1 MKSLFLAMLL
11 GFVGMIAMHKISADI
26 PAPSS
31 IPAPE
36 VSAPDATAPAVPA
49 PDAVPAQDAAQAPSP
64 LPESQEAPAV
74 AQPLTGIDIT
84 SLSEQSSGIN
94 RADNPQI
101 IDLYRKAVA
110 VLATKA
116 SVVDKPLDKRK
127 DLYEEYFNLDAQL
140 TDFFESS
147 SLGKAMIQ
155 ETLKADQAQQ
165 TAQHADVAAARLKLQ
180 AVDPE
185 IITKKK
191 EKLKEIL
198 SSCDA
203 EIVKMREIEL
213 DAHKN
218 AMNIIN
224 QQTTQAAAAMFNKVN
239 QQAKDLD
246 ARSANVLEKIA
257 QDFKTNAQEVRSLL
271 QTFKEGLRTLQDS
284 WAQAQAA
291 DEAALKAATAAAT
304 AAKQEAKKQEQQVQ
318 PPAVPQKEQPA
329 ATPTQETFTHYVVR
343 RMTDVAVGAWEVMH
357 DTYQWFLERIGYAKP
372 K

>member
-1 MKSLFLAMLL
+1 MKSMFLVIWL
-11 GFVGMIAMHKISADI
+11 GVVGVIAMHKISADVPAPSGI
-26 PAPSS
+26 PAPD
-31 IPAPE
+31 I
-36 VSAPDATAPAVPA
+36 SAPDATAPAVPT
-49 PDAVPAQDAAQAPSP
+49 PDAAPPQDSAQVPSP
-64 LPESQEAPAV
+64 VPGGQEAPAV

-84 SLSEQSSGIN
+84 SLSVQSPGIKGV
-94 RADNPQI
+94 DNPQI

-110 VLATKA
+110 VLASMA
-116 SVVDKPLDKRK
+116 SVVDEPLDKRK
-127 DLYEEYFNLDAQL
+127 KLYEEYFNLDAQL

-155 ETLKADQAQQ
+155 ETLKADQAKQ

-185 IITKKK
+185 VVTKKK
-191 EKLKEIL
+191 ERLKEIL

-218 AMNIIN
+218 AMSIVN
-224 QQTTQAAAAMFNKVN
+224 QQTTQAATAMFNKVN
-239 QQAKDLD
+239 QQAKDLS
-246 ARSANVLEKIA
+246 AKSANVLKKIA
-257 QDFKTNAQEVRSLL
+257 QDFKANAQEARSLL
-271 QTFKEGLRTLQDS
+271 QTFKEGLRALQDS

-291 DEAALKAATAAAT
+291 DEAALKAATAAAE

-329 ATPTQETFTHYVVR
+329 ATPTQETFTRYVVR
-343 RMTDVAVGAWEVMH
+343 RMTDVAVGAWDVMH

>member
-1 MKSLFLAMLL
+1 MKSLFLVIWLAL
-11 GFVGMIAMHKISADI
+11 VGMMTPHKVCADVPAPSDI
-26 PAPSS
+26 PAPD
-31 IPAPE
+31 I
-36 VSAPDATAPAVPA
+36 VAPDITAPAAPA
-49 PDAVPAQDAAQAPSP
+49 PDAAPPQDSAQVSSP
-64 LPESQEAPAV
+64 TSGGQEAPAI
-74 AQPLTGIDIT
+74 AQPLTGIDII
-84 SLSEQSSGIN
+84 SLSEQSPGIKGV
-94 RADNPQI
+94 DNPQI
-101 IDLYRKAVA
+101 IDLYRKAVT
-110 VLATKA
+110 VLTSMA
-116 SVVDKPLDKRK
+116 SVVDEPLEKRK
-127 DLYEEYFNLDAQL
+127 KLYEEFFNLDAQL

-147 SLGKAMIQ
+147 SLGKAMIK
-155 ETLKADQAQQ
+155 ETLKADQAKQ

-185 IITKKK
+185 MVTKKK

-218 AMNIIN
+218 AMSVVN
-224 QQTTQAAAAMFNKVN
+224 QQTTQAATAMFNKVN
-239 QQAKDLD
+239 QQAKDLS
-246 ARSANVLEKIA
+246 AKSANVLKKIA

-291 DEAALKAATAAAT
+291 DEAALKTATEAAA
-304 AAKQEAKKQEQQVQ
+304 AAKQEVKKQEQQVQ
-318 PPAVPQKEQPA
+318 PPAVPQKEQPV
-329 ATPTQETFTHYVVR
+329 ATPAQETFAHYVMR